1 MVNSCPEGNA
11 GCCMFFFLLAIRSTL
26 FLLVCTES
34 LFDSSF
40 DLFFSVE
47 ILVQWTYNYW
57 MSLGQFK
64 VGAVP
69 SVLAACDRLH
79 SCTHFWNH
87 WIHVAIY
94 HWTLKSH
101 VKHCFWFIHLKII
114 SMKSQ
119 ELPCLC
125 IFSIVLR
132 ENHLPHRCVFN
143 TMYNWKIGGI
153 NDFFVFHDQ
162 RIRV

>member
-1 MVNSCPEGNA
+1 MWMVNSCPEGNA
-11 GCCMFFFLLAIRSTL
+11 GCCMFFELAIRSTL
-26 FLLVCTES
+26 FLLVCRES

-47 ILVQWTYNYW
+47 ILVQWTHNYW

-64 VGAVP
+64 VGAVT
-69 SVLAACDRLH
+69 SVLAACDRRH

-101 VKHCFWFIHLKII
+101 VKHCSWFIHLQII

-119 ELPCLC
+119 ELQSLC
-125 IFSIVLR
+125 IFSIVFRDPFTTSL
-132 ENHLPHRCVFN
+132 CF
-143 TMYNWKIGGI
+143 
-153 NDFFVFHDQ
+153 
-162 RIRV
+162 